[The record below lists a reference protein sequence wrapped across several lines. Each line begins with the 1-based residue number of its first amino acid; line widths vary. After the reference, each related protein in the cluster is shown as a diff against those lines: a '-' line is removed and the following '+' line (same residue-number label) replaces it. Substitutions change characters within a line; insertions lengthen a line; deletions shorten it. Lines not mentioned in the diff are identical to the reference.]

1 MIHPQ
6 TCVKYVNGQIGYG
19 VYATA
24 FIPKGSIVYVR
35 DMMDCEIS
43 PRDFA
48 AMDECYRQM
57 AEKYSF
63 IDEKGYRVVS
73 WDAAKFVNH
82 RCDFNTISA
91 GFGFEV
97 AVHDIQSGEE
107 ITDEYGLFN
116 LDHDMFCCCG
126 SRNCRKVVRGD
137 DVARYH
143 RKWDKIVKEALKYAT
158 RVDQPLW
165 EYMDAVTKKSFTDY
179 LEGTGPY
186 VSVLSLKAVIRPQD
200 IVVPVAEIPHVT
212 IGEIRAEAV

>member
-6 TCVKYVNGQIGYG
+6 TCVKYVNSQIGYG

-35 DMMDCEIS
+35 DMIDCEIS
-43 PRDFA
+43 PHQFA
-48 AMDECYRQM
+48 AMDECFRQV

-73 WDAAKFVNH
+73 WDSAKFVNH

-97 AVHDIQSGEE
+97 AVRDIQSGEE

-116 LDHDMFCCCG
+116 LDHDMFCRCG
-126 SRNCRKVVRGD
+126 SHNCRKVVRGD
-137 DVARYH
+137 DVDRYH
-143 RKWDKIVKEALKYAT
+143 RKWDKIVKEVLNYVKK
-158 RVDQPLW
+158 VDQPLM
-165 EYMDAVTKKSFTDY
+165 EYMDAVTKKSLTDY
-179 LEGTGPY
+179 LEGRGSY
-186 VSVLSLKAVIRPQD
+186 VSVMNLKSVIQPQVE
-200 IVVPVAEIPHVT
+200 IVPVPESQHVT
-212 IGEIRAEAV
+212 IGEIRAAAV